1 MYTSQE
7 DKMIKLTKLNGE
19 KFVLNCE
26 QIIAIEC
33 IPESKILL
41 NNLSFYIVRETPD
54 EIIEKSIKYLS
65 AIHTMNLNQ
74 DA

>member
-1 MYTSQE
+1 
-7 DKMIKLTKLNGE
+7 MIKLTKLNGE

-26 QIIAIEC
+26 QIIAIES

-65 AIHTMNLNQ
+65 AIHTPNLSQ
-74 DA
+74 TT

>member
-1 MYTSQE
+1 
-7 DKMIKLTKLNGE
+7 MIKLTKLNGE

-65 AIHTMNLNQ
+65 AIRTLNLNQ
-74 DA
+74 GT

>member
-1 MYTSQE
+1 
-7 DKMIKLTKLNGE
+7 MIKLTKLNGE

-65 AIHTMNLNQ
+65 AIHAMNLNQ

>member
-1 MYTSQE
+1 
-7 DKMIKLTKLNGE
+7 MIKLTKLNGE

-26 QIIAIEC
+26 QIVAIES

-54 EIIEKSIKYLS
+54 EIIDKSITYLA
-65 AIHTMNLNQ
+65 AIHTFNICPKE
-74 DA
+74 

>member
-1 MYTSQE
+1 
-7 DKMIKLTKLNGE
+7 MIKLTKLNGE

-26 QIIAIEC
+26 QIIVIES

>member
-1 MYTSQE
+1 
-7 DKMIKLTKLNGE
+7 MIKLTKLNGE

-54 EIIEKSIKYLS
+54 EIIDKSIKYLS
-65 AIHTMNLNQ
+65 AIRTPNLSQ
-74 DA
+74 ET

>member
-1 MYTSQE
+1 
-7 DKMIKLTKLNGE
+7 MIKLTKLNGE

-26 QIIAIEC
+26 QIIAIES

>member
-1 MYTSQE
+1 
-7 DKMIKLTKLNGE
+7 MIKLTKLNGE

-26 QIIAIEC
+26 QIVSIEC

-41 NNLSFYIVRETPD
+41 HNLSFYIVRETPD

-65 AIHTMNLNQ
+65 AIHSMNINPMS
-74 DA
+74 